1 MIVAVYPGTFD
12 PVTYGHLDVI
22 SRGAMLF
29 DRLIVG
35 VAENPPKRPTF
46 TIEERIEMLKANTS
60 SLPGVEVK
68 GFTTTTVAFVR
79 SCDSRVILRGIRT
92 VSDFEIEF
100 QMALT
105 NRVLN
110 PEIETLFVMPSE
122 KYSFVRASIIK
133 GIILAGGDASDFV
146 PKDVQGKLRQK
157 LRPEGA

>member
-122 KYSFVRASIIK
+122 STPSSAPASSR
-133 GIILAGGDASDFV
+133 G
-146 PKDVQGKLRQK
+146 
-157 LRPEGA
+157 